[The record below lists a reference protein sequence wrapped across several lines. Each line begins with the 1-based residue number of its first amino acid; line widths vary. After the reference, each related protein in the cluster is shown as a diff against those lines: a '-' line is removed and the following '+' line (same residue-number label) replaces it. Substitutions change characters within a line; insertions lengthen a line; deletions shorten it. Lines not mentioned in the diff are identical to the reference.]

1 MRQAVNTE
9 TAVRRS
15 RTRFVET
22 TTGGYASI
30 IATNSVAVKQTF
42 FLFYLKFQGIP
53 MRANSVAQ
61 SPSKPNQPPP

>member
-15 RTRFVET
+15 RTRFAEA

-30 IATNSVAVKQTF
+30 IATNSVAVKQHF
-42 FLFYLKFQGIP
+42 SILP
-53 MRANSVAQ
+53 E
-61 SPSKPNQPPP
+61 